1 MRKRQVQRKNLYI
14 LIIPVIIS
22 ILSLTIAY
30 SALSSVLNI
39 AGNAEIIASTWN
51 IYLDNAIVSSGSIT
65 QDNPVINSNTTLSFS
80 TELTTPGDFYE
91 FTVDIV
97 NEGSIDAMIDQIIKT
112 PELTSEQAKYLKY
125 EIKYQNGESITTKQR
140 LAAKSH
146 TKLKVRIE
154 FRNDITVSELPEVS
168 EQLNLKIQIVY
179 LQDDNTSVSV
189 ENNGIEKYVLEAK
202 IVNGN
207 INDVGSEIQ
216 LGNENFYVI
225 NNQDNQV
232 TMLAK
237 YNLNVGGIYNGE
249 YIPYGNNV
257 TFIQNANMIG
267 YNENRDA
274 TRYGVI
280 LYSDEEQQGLTLSDY
295 SDSIAEV
302 YVKKYE
308 QYLINGSVPVTNA
321 RLITKQELVTLGCSE
336 TENTCSNAPEWTYST
351 SYWVSTV
358 YDEKNVWTVRNT
370 GRFIPNVTN
379 TDYRFG
385 IRPVIEIPTTVFN

>member
-1 MRKRQVQRKNLYI
+1 MRKRQIQRKNLYI

-39 AGNAEIIASTWN
+39 AGNAEIIASTWD

-65 QDNPVINSNTTLSFS
+65 KDNPVINSNTTLSFS

-97 NEGSIDAMIDQIIKT
+97 NEGSIDAMIDQIIKA

-125 EIKYQNGESITTKQR
+125 EISYQNGESITTKQR

-168 EQLNLKIQIVY
+168 EQLNLKIQIIY

-232 TMLAK
+232 TLLAK

-257 TFIQNANMIG
+257 TFIQDANMIG
-267 YNENRDA
+267 YNENRDT

-280 LYSDEEQQGLTLSDY
+280 LYADEEQQGLTLSDY

-336 TENTCSNAPEWTYST
+336 TENTCNSAPEWTYST

-358 YDEKNVWTVRNT
+358 YDEKNVWTVRST
-370 GRFIPNVTN
+370 GRFIPNATN